1 MAKKQYNRLRGRIV
15 EKYDTLGA
23 FADKVGI
30 SRVWMSAKLSGRK
43 EFSAK
48 DIRTWADALEI
59 VPEEIGKYF
68 FE

>member
-23 FADKVGI
+23 FADKIGI
-30 SRVWMSAKLSGRK
+30 SRVWMSAKLSGRTSFTAN
-43 EFSAK
+43 E
-48 DIRTWADALEI
+48 IRTWADALEI
-59 VPEEIGKYF
+59 VPDEIGKYF